1 MSNEKQTSPMFQATS
16 MMLEAMRDL
25 KEKKISPQE
34 ANSIALLGKGITDM
48 AREATNFV
56 RATGMIP
63 VDSAFGSTFRDIEN
77 LACVTPQEQG
87 RQRYA
92 NDPLYRA
99 QCLAALTLGR
109 LNTQINEAI
118 DPERKRKRIEK
129 TWTTRRNRNV

>member
-1 MSNEKQTSPMFQATS
+1 MSNEKPTSPMFQATS

-63 VDSAFGSTFRDIEN
+63 TDSAFGSTFRDIEPKVSREA
-77 LACVTPQEQG
+77 LQEQQA
-87 RQRYA
+87 R
-92 NDPLYRA
+92 LEA
-99 QCLAALTLGR
+99 QGMKYIPSKR
-109 LNTQINEAI
+109 
-118 DPERKRKRIEK
+118 ER
-129 TWTTRRNRNV
+129 TDF

>member
-1 MSNEKQTSPMFQATS
+1 MSNEKSSSPMFQATS

-63 VDSAFGSTFRDIEN
+63 TDSAFGSTFRDIEPKVSREA
-77 LACVTPQEQG
+77 LAEQKARLEAKG
-87 RQRYA
+87 CTLLPS
-92 NDPLYRA
+92 NRA
-99 QCLAALTLGR
+99 RG
-109 LNTQINEAI
+109 EF
-118 DPERKRKRIEK
+118 
-129 TWTTRRNRNV
+129 

>member
-1 MSNEKQTSPMFQATS
+1 MSNETNSSPMFQATS

-63 VDSAFGSTFRDIEN
+63 TDSAFGSTFRDIEPKVSREA
-77 LACVTPQEQG
+77 LQEQQARLDAQG
-87 RQRYA
+87 MKYIPSKRE
-92 NDPLYRA
+92 RA
-99 QCLAALTLGR
+99 
-109 LNTQINEAI
+109 
-118 DPERKRKRIEK
+118 DF
-129 TWTTRRNRNV
+129 

>member
-1 MSNEKQTSPMFQATS
+1 MSNEKSTSSPMFQATS

-63 VDSAFGSTFRDIEN
+63 TDSAFGSTFRDIEPKVTREA
-77 LACVTPQEQG
+77 LAEQAARLEAKG
-87 RQRYA
+87 CKLIPA
-92 NDPLYRA
+92 KRA
-99 QCLAALTLGR
+99 CG
-109 LNTQINEAI
+109 EF
-118 DPERKRKRIEK
+118 
-129 TWTTRRNRNV
+129 

>member
-1 MSNEKQTSPMFQATS
+1 MSNEKPTSPMFQATS

-63 VDSAFGSTFRDIEN
+63 TDSAFGSTFRDIEPKVSREA
-77 LACVTPQEQG
+77 LEEQKARLEAKGCKLIPAKRACG
-87 RQRYA
+87 
-92 NDPLYRA
+92 DF
-99 QCLAALTLGR
+99 
-109 LNTQINEAI
+109 
-118 DPERKRKRIEK
+118 
-129 TWTTRRNRNV
+129 

>member
-1 MSNEKQTSPMFQATS
+1 MSNEQRPRSPMFQATS

-63 VDSAFGSTFRDIEN
+63 TDSAFGSTFRDIEPKVSREA
-77 LACVTPQEQG
+77 LEEQK
-87 RQRYA
+87 A
-92 NDPLYRA
+92 
-99 QCLAALTLGR
+99 
-109 LNTQINEAI
+109 
-118 DPERKRKRIEK
+118 RIEAK
-129 TWTTRRNRNV
+129 GMKFIPSKRERADF

>member
-1 MSNEKQTSPMFQATS
+1 MSNEKPTSPMFQATS

-63 VDSAFGSTFRDIEN
+63 TDSAFGSTFRDIEPKVSREA
-77 LACVTPQEQG
+77 LAEQKARLEAKG
-87 RQRYA
+87 CTLLSS
-92 NDPLYRA
+92 NRA
-99 QCLAALTLGR
+99 SG
-109 LNTQINEAI
+109 EF
-118 DPERKRKRIEK
+118 
-129 TWTTRRNRNV
+129 